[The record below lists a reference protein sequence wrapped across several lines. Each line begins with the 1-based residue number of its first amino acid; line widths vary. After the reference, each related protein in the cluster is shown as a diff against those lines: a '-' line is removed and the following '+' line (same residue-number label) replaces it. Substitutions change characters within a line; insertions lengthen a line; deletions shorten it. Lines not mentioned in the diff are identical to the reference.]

1 MKILITGPA
10 GYIGCKLVP
19 MLLKQNHQVIGFD
32 NLTFG
37 YHTLLPHLGNKNFK
51 FVYGDVTKI
60 EKHKNLFEE
69 IDGIIHLAAIVGFPA
84 CHKNPELAESVNLD
98 ATRKIADLKKK
109 ETFMIYAS
117 TCSNYGH
124 RGTDLACDENAPLA
138 PLTEYG
144 VTKTESEKYVLSKKN
159 TTALRIA
166 TAFGMS
172 PRLRL
177 DLLLNNFVIKAI
189 QDKKID
195 IYESFHRRSFIHVT
209 DIARAFCFAI
219 ENLKTMQG
227 SPYNVGSKKLNFT
240 KMQLA
245 KIIQKHVDCEIIEG
259 KGSDSDQRD
268 YVIDFNKINK
278 IGFDCEVLLDDGIS
292 EAVES
297 LRYLIG
303 TGEFEKFKNFYK
315 NI

>member
-1 MKILITGPA
+1 MKILVTGPA
-10 GYIGCKLVP
+10 GYIGSKLVP
-19 MLLKQNHQVIGFD
+19 MLLNDGHDVIGFD

-37 YHTLLPHLGNKNFK
+37 YHTLIPYLGKKNFK
-51 FVYGDVTKI
+51 FIFGDVTKLND
-60 EKHKNLFEE
+60 HKDLFENL
-69 IDGIIHLAAIVGFPA
+69 DGIIHLAAIVGFPA
-84 CHKNPELAESVNLD
+84 CHKNPELANEVNLI
-98 ATRKIADLKKK
+98 ATKNIVDKKK
-109 ETFMIYAS
+109 PETFMIYAS

-124 RGTDLACDENAPLA
+124 RGTNLPCDENAPLQ

-189 QDKKID
+189 TEKKID
-195 IYESFHRRSFIHVT
+195 IYESFHRRSFIHVH
-209 DIARAFCFAI
+209 DIARSFCFAI
-219 ENLKTMQG
+219 KNLAEMKG
-227 SPYNVGSKKLNFT
+227 RAFNAGSKKLNYT
-240 KMQLA
+240 KLDLA
-245 KIIQKHVDCEIIEG
+245 KTVKKHVECEIIEG

-268 YVIDFNKINK
+268 YVIDFSRISNL
-278 IGFDCEVLLDDGIS
+278 GFECEISLDEGIS
-292 EAVES
+292 EAASS
-297 LRYLIG
+297 LNYLIK
-303 TGEFEKFKNFYK
+303 TGEFEKFKHFYK

>member
-1 MKILITGPA
+1 MKILVTGPA
-10 GYIGCKLVP
+10 GYIGCKLIP
-19 MLLKQNHQVIGFD
+19 MLLKEGHEVIGFD

-37 YHTLLPHLGNKNFK
+37 YHTLLPHLGNKK
-51 FVYGDVTKI
+51 FSFIFGDITQI
-60 EKHKNLFEE
+60 EKKKNLFND

-84 CHKNPELAESVNLD
+84 CHKDPKLANNVNLI
-98 ATRKIADLKKK
+98 ATKKIADIKRK

-124 RGTDLACDENAPLA
+124 RGTDLPCDEDAPLK

-144 VTKTESEKYVLSKKN
+144 VTKTESEKYVLSKEN

-209 DIARAFCFAI
+209 DIANAFCFAI
-219 ENLKTMQG
+219 NNLEKMKG
-227 SPYNVGSKKLNFT
+227 SPFNVGSKKLNFT
-240 KMQLA
+240 KLELA
-245 KIIQKHVDCEIIEG
+245 KIVQKHADCEIVEG
-259 KGSDSDQRD
+259 EGSDSDQRD
-268 YVIDFNKINK
+268 YVIDFQKINK
-278 IGFDCEVLLDDGIS
+278 IGFDCRVSLDDGIS

-297 LRYLIG
+297 LKYLIK
-303 TGEFEKFKNFYK
+303 TGEFDKFKNFYK